1 MKQVSRYTGIWVI
14 ALWSVLLSS
23 AAAARADSIAA
34 IVQKF
39 ESMATQLDS
48 NNGPG
53 WPDSR
58 PEAVFDRLNTY
69 QALHNR
75 LSALPPIP
83 DSSAEAETRALL
95 DWRLN
100 ILIEGARFD
109 EERIPFD
116 NGDGFFNTANYAAAT
131 TVIRTERDGVDWIA
145 RLEQLPGYYDIQ
157 IANMRRGLATGFTQ
171 PRVIAEGILTILRTA
186 ADQPVEASPLLSPFT
201 RVSSSIPPAVSQALR
216 SRAVGVIADR
226 IKPAQI
232 ALVRFFETEYV
243 PGARLTTG
251 ARSLPDGDAYYRY
264 LIRRSTTLPLTPEEI
279 EAVGRAEV
287 ARLTRDME
295 EAMKATGWRGSL
307 TEFIAELRSNP
318 RFYAP
323 DLQTYIE
330 RGSEIGKRV
339 DAMLPLWFGTLPR
352 LTWGIRRKPLE
363 TEASSSGYDLGDPI
377 KGISGSVVV
386 SSRSYREPLFSL
398 PSWILHEGV
407 PGHHLQI
414 ALAQE
419 RADLPPFRRKDD
431 ITAFV
436 EGWAL
441 YSEQLGE
448 EMGVYRDPYERFGR
462 LAFNMWRACR
472 LVMDVGIHWQGQAPT
487 DAERCLLDRTTLPQT
502 SAHYETLRYTA
513 WPAQALAY
521 KIGELRFLAL
531 RQRAQDRLGAR
542 FDVREFHDRLLDDG
556 PVPLGMLDQRIE
568 RLLESRPH

>member
-1 MKQVSRYTGIWVI
+1 MNQASRSMRIWVI
-14 ALWSVLLSS
+14 ALWFVLLSS
-23 AAAARADSIAA
+23 GATARAESIAA
-34 IVQKF
+34 IVQDY
-39 ESMATQLDS
+39 ESMAIQLDGNS
-48 NNGPG
+48 GPG
-53 WPDSR
+53 WPDAR
-58 PEAVFDRLNTY
+58 PDAVLGRLYTY
-69 QALHNR
+69 RILQNR
-75 LSALPPIP
+75 LSTLPPVA
-83 DSSAEAETRALL
+83 DGSAEAETRALL
-95 DWRLN
+95 DWKLT

-109 EERIPFD
+109 EDRIPFD
-116 NGDGFFNTANYAAAT
+116 NGDGFFNTANYAAAM
-131 TVIRTERDGVDWIA
+131 TVIRTERDGADWIA
-145 RLEQLPGYYDIQ
+145 RLEQLPDYYDGQ
-157 IANMRRGLATGFTQ
+157 IANMRRGLTTGFTQ
-171 PRVIAEGILTILRTA
+171 PRMIAEGILAILRTA
-186 ADQPVEASPLLSPFT
+186 AEQPIEASPLLSPFT
-201 RVSSSIPPAVSQALR
+201 RVSSSIPPAVSQTLR
-216 SRAVGVIADR
+216 SRAVRVIAER
-226 IKPAQI
+226 IKPAQL

-287 ARLTRDME
+287 VRLTREME
-295 EAMKATGWRGSL
+295 EAMKATGWKGSL

-330 RGSEIGKRV
+330 KGSEIGKRV

-352 LTWGIRRKPLE
+352 LTWGIRRKPPE
-363 TEASSSGYDLGDPI
+363 TEASSSGYDLGDPV

-386 SSRSYREPLFSL
+386 GSRSYQEPLFSL

-462 LAFNMWRACR
+462 LAFNIWRACR
-472 LVMDVGIHWQGQAPT
+472 LVMDVGIHWHGQAPT
-487 DAERCLLDRTTLPQT
+487 EAERCLLDRTTLPQT
-502 SAHYETLRYTA
+502 SAHYETMRYTA

-531 RQRAQDRLGAR
+531 RQRAQNRLGAR

-568 RLLESRPH
+568 RWLASLPE

>member
-1 MKQVSRYTGIWVI
+1 M
-14 ALWSVLLSS
+14 
-23 AAAARADSIAA
+23 A
-34 IVQKF
+34 I
-39 ESMATQLDS
+39 QLDGNS
-48 NNGPG
+48 GPG
-53 WPDSR
+53 WPDTR
-58 PEAVFDRLNTY
+58 PDAVLGRLYTY
-69 QALHNR
+69 RILQNR
-75 LSALPPIP
+75 LSTLPPVA
-83 DSSAEAETRALL
+83 DGSAEAETRALL
-95 DWRLN
+95 DWKLT

-109 EERIPFD
+109 EDRIPFD
-116 NGDGFFNTANYAAAT
+116 NGDGFFNTANYAAAM
-131 TVIRTERDGVDWIA
+131 TVIRTERDGADWIA
-145 RLEQLPGYYDIQ
+145 RLEQLPDYYDGQ
-157 IANMRRGLATGFTQ
+157 IANMRRGLTTGFTQ
-171 PRVIAEGILTILRTA
+171 PRMIAEGILAILRTA
-186 ADQPVEASPLLSPFT
+186 ADQPIEASPLLSPFT
-201 RVSSSIPPAVSQALR
+201 RVSSSIPPAVSQTLR
-216 SRAVGVIADR
+216 SRAVRVIAER
-226 IKPAQI
+226 IKPAQL

-287 ARLTRDME
+287 VRLTREME
-295 EAMKATGWRGSL
+295 EAMKATGWKGSL

-330 RGSEIGKRV
+330 KGSEIGKRV

-352 LTWGIRRKPLE
+352 LTWGIRRKPPE
-363 TEASSSGYDLGDPI
+363 TEASSSGYDLGDPV

-386 SSRSYREPLFSL
+386 GSRSYQEPLFSL

-462 LAFNMWRACR
+462 LAFNIWRACR
-472 LVMDVGIHWQGQAPT
+472 LVMDVGIHWHGQAPT
-487 DAERCLLDRTTLPQT
+487 EAERCLLDRTTLPQT
-502 SAHYETLRYTA
+502 SAHYETMRYTA

-531 RQRAQDRLGAR
+531 RQRAQNRLGAR

-568 RLLESRPH
+568 RWLASLPE

>member
-264 LIRRSTTLPLTPEEI
+264 LIRRSTTLPLTPE
-279 EAVGRAEV
+279 
-287 ARLTRDME
+287 D
-295 EAMKATGWRGSL
+295 
-307 TEFIAELRSNP
+307 
-318 RFYAP
+318 
-323 DLQTYIE
+323 
-330 RGSEIGKRV
+330 
-339 DAMLPLWFGTLPR
+339 
-352 LTWGIRRKPLE
+352 
-363 TEASSSGYDLGDPI
+363 
-377 KGISGSVVV
+377 
-386 SSRSYREPLFSL
+386 
-398 PSWILHEGV
+398 
-407 PGHHLQI
+407 
-414 ALAQE
+414 
-419 RADLPPFRRKDD
+419 
-431 ITAFV
+431 
-436 EGWAL
+436 
-441 YSEQLGE
+441 
-448 EMGVYRDPYERFGR
+448 
-462 LAFNMWRACR
+462 
-472 LVMDVGIHWQGQAPT
+472 
-487 DAERCLLDRTTLPQT
+487 
-502 SAHYETLRYTA
+502 
-513 WPAQALAY
+513 
-521 KIGELRFLAL
+521 
-531 RQRAQDRLGAR
+531 
-542 FDVREFHDRLLDDG
+542 
-556 PVPLGMLDQRIE
+556 
-568 RLLESRPH
+568 

>member
-1 MKQVSRYTGIWVI
+1 MMRNTRNAWVWTVI
-14 ALWSVLLSS
+14 LIPIFSLIGAT
-23 AAAARADSIAA
+23 ARADSVSSIIENYEEMAA
-34 IVQKF
+34 
-39 ESMATQLDS
+39 QLDGNS
-48 NNGPG
+48 GPG
-53 WPDSR
+53 WPDVR
-58 PEAVFDRLNTY
+58 PEAALARLNAY
-69 QALHNR
+69 R
-75 LSALPPIP
+75 LLQSRLRALPLAPAN
-83 DSSAEAETRALL
+83 STEAETRELL
-95 DWRLN
+95 DWRLD

-131 TVIRTERDGVDWIA
+131 TVIRTEGDGAQWIA
-145 RLEQLPGYYDIQ
+145 RLERLPDYYNAQ
-157 IANMRRGLATGFTQ
+157 VANMRRGLRTGFTQ
-171 PRVIAEGILTILRTA
+171 PRMIAEGILEILRTA

-201 RVSSSIPPAVSQALR
+201 RVSGSIPPTVARDLR
-216 SRAVGVIADR
+216 SRAVRVIAER
-226 IKPAQI
+226 VKPAQVE
-232 ALVRFFETEYV
+232 LVRFFETEYV

-251 ARSLPDGDAYYRY
+251 ARSLPDGDAYYPY
-264 LIRRSTTLPLTPEEI
+264 LIRRSTTLPLAPEEI

-287 ARLTRDME
+287 ERLTREMQ
-295 EAMKATGWRGSL
+295 EAMHATGWKGSL
-307 TEFIAELRSNP
+307 PDFIAELRSNS

-330 RGSEIGKRV
+330 KGSEIGKRV
-339 DAMLPLWFGTLPR
+339 DALLPLWFGTLPR
-352 LTWGIRRKPLE
+352 LTWGIRRKPPE
-363 TEASSSGYDLGDPI
+363 TEASSSGYDLGDPV

-386 SSRSYREPLFSL
+386 GSRSFHDPLFSL

-419 RADLPPFRRKDD
+419 RSDLPPFRRKDD
-431 ITAFV
+431 VTAFV

-462 LAFNMWRACR
+462 LAFNIWRACR
-472 LVMDVGIHWQGQAPT
+472 LVMDVGIHWHGQTPAE
-487 DAERCLLDRTTLPQT
+487 AERCLLDHTTLPQT

-531 RQRAQDRLGAR
+531 RQRAQTRLGAR

-556 PVPLGMLDQRIE
+556 PVPLGMLERRID
-568 RLLESRPH
+568 RWLDSAPH